1 MMKKIGEVLNLKAI
15 QLKNTKVKFVV
26 KLLQY
31 HLNAIIYRYNQKFSF
46 KEYIVALEKDL
57 TSVVLDSGLSG
68 DREAVELL
76 GKVREIIRRLREYLK
91 TDAPSLIDLNEAVD
105 KSIRFV
111 LFQYSKSKTDVTLRQ
126 MIDVLDEVKLLSRIV
141 EENNLLVTDRVKNL
155 RVLESQLKERIYN
168 EL

>member
-1 MMKKIGEVLNLKAI
+1 M
-15 QLKNTKVKFVV
+15 KFVV

-76 GKVREIIRRLREYLK
+76 GKVREIIRRLREHLK

-111 LFQYSKSKTDVTLRQ
+111 LFQYSKCKTDVTLRQ

>member
-1 MMKKIGEVLNLKAI
+1 MKKIGEVLDLKAI
-15 QLKNTKVKFVV
+15 QLKNTKVRFVV

-31 HLNAIIYRYNQKFSF
+31 RLNTIIYRYNQKFSF
-46 KEYIVALEKDL
+46 KEYVVDFEKDL
-57 TSVVLDSGLSG
+57 TSVVLDSGLNG
-68 DREAVELL
+68 DKEAVELL
-76 GKVREIIRRLREYLK
+76 GRVREIIRRLREHLK

-105 KSIRFV
+105 KSIRFT
-111 LFQYSKSKTDVTLRQ
+111 LFQYSKNKADMPLRQ

-141 EENNLLVTDRVKNL
+141 EENSLLVTDRVKNL

>member
-1 MMKKIGEVLNLKAI
+1 M
-15 QLKNTKVKFVV
+15 KFVV

-68 DREAVELL
+68 DREVVELL
-76 GKVREIIRRLREYLK
+76 GKVREIIRRLREHLK

-105 KSIRFV
+105 KSIRFT
-111 LFQYSKSKTDVTLRQ
+111 LFQYSKNKADMPLRQ